1 MGSMSDEHGL
11 TPYILTLLKHP
22 DLARADPVKAADMF
36 GIKLEWA
43 VEYLNRERERRRSM
57 K

>member
-1 MGSMSDEHGL
+1 MRALSHDMGL
-11 TPYILTLLKHP
+11 TNYIVALIKHP
-22 DLARADPVKAADMF
+22 DLTRADPGKAAAMY

-43 VEYLNRERERRRSM
+43 EEFLRRERERRRAM